1 MSEVDIDEPLEQ
13 AVQHGMALSAQV
25 GRELAR
31 AWRDHLEQKARSD
44 EKTAAL
50 VQQAFNK
57 EREVAAVTLAPVQ
70 TPEWWDEA
78 TVPEILNAYEI
89 SNAWAEHEPR
99 AAQAEETLRLATAER
114 YGFDP
119 AKLLQE
125 GHQFTE
131 HLKNTDP
138 ARLAEAQRWARVS
151 QWEGPPSFY
160 PEAQK
165 IRTLLRDYDQAV
177 AADLRNSAKA
187 EGIPV
192 AEVEQKASVT
202 ELASVIQE
210 PALKSGLDQ
219 QARETAAWAWLRKT
233 DPARAKEGDALW
245 GSWMEGDEVT
255 SHQKFT
261 NQIVSEWEAAQEA
274 ASVTLEGAETRQGD
288 ALAEDARQQL
298 AAAEQDKDRAARLSR
313 EAEQPAQSDL
323 DQARAWALQNDPEYA
338 SKVASEQER
347 FDRELVDRWKGSGD
361 PDKAAQAADVR
372 QDAKQREAAG
382 DKAAAKAGAAY
393 DRAAQLE
400 ADAARMRAAG
410 APEKAVAA
418 KQFGE
423 AQQKFPISHAAA
435 GGGKA
440 VGKVK
445 ANPVQQSR
453 AQGKHMTQ
461 GR

>member
-1 MSEVDIDEPLEQ
+1 MMSEVDIDEPLEQ
-13 AVQHGMALSAQV
+13 AMQHGMALSAQV

-31 AWRDHLEQKARSD
+31 AWRNHLEQKARSD

-70 TPEWWDEA
+70 TPGWWDEA
-78 TVPEILNAYEI
+78 TVPEILDAYEI
-89 SNAWAEHEPR
+89 ANAWAEHDPR
-99 AAQAEETLRLATAER
+99 AAQAEGTLRLAASER

-138 ARLAEAQRWARVS
+138 ARLTQAQRWARVS

-165 IRTLLRDYDQAV
+165 IRTLLRDYDQAL
-177 AADLRNSAKA
+177 AAEERNA
-187 EGIPV
+187 PNV
-192 AEVEQKASVT
+192 
-202 ELASVIQE
+202 ELA
-210 PALKSGLDQ
+210 G
-219 QARETAAWAWLRKT
+219 AREPELAEEAKRDAA
-233 DPARAKEGDALW
+233 ARDLDAAAAR
-245 GSWMEGDEVT
+245 EV
-255 SHQKFT
+255 
-261 NQIVSEWEAAQEA
+261 
-274 ASVTLEGAETRQGD
+274 LQGD
-288 ALAEDARQQL
+288 VQAEEARQQG
-298 AAAEQDKDRAARLSR
+298 AAAEHGQDEAAALSR
-313 EAEQPAQSDL
+313 DAGEPAPSDL
-323 DQARAWALQNDPEYA
+323 EAARAWAMANDPEYA
-338 SKVASEQER
+338 SKLASEKER
-347 FDRELVDRWKGSGD
+347 LDRELVERWKGSED
-361 PDKAAQAADVR
+361 LDKAAQAADVR

-435 GGGKA
+435 GGGKS

-445 ANPVQQSR
+445 ANAVQQSR
-453 AQGKHMTQ
+453 AQGKHITQ